1 MRVWRAVLGVLALA
15 LGASL
20 ATPAAASMK
29 VCNRTSY
36 VLYTATASDAHT
48 GITSQGWARI
58 APGACR
64 MVLPTDLS
72 APAYY
77 IYARSSRAHAG
88 PSRAWG
94 GDKQICVKDTN
105 FATQNAFNAR
115 DCLSDDFYQLPF
127 APVDTHHLRSWTMT
141 FSETPALT
149 ALPQAQLA
157 GFKRL
162 LHDLGYRIATIDG
175 KPDKATDAALADFRK
190 RLRIAPN
197 ASIDDLFDALETEA
211 LKTTTPA
218 GYSVCNDTAKAVAA
232 ALGQK
237 QGATWVA
244 HGWWK
249 IGTGSCARLVADLNG
264 IDSLYLFVQRINGPP
279 LVTGKEK
286 FCVADIEFDIQGRT
300 NCTKRGLTEA
310 GFLETKVRGLPGF
323 SAHVGEQG
331 LVKPLPRQTPPK
343 R

>member
-1 MRVWRAVLGVLALA
+1 MRVWHAAFGVLTLA
-15 LGASL
+15 LGAML
-20 ATPAAASMK
+20 AAPAAASMK

-36 VLYTATASDAHT
+36 VLYAATANDAPT
-48 GITSQGWARI
+48 GISSQGWSRV

-64 MVLPTDLS
+64 VVLPPDLT

-77 IYARSSRAHAG
+77 IHARSSRAHSG
-88 PSRAWG
+88 PARAWG
-94 GDKQICVKDTN
+94 GDKQVCVKDTN
-105 FATQNAFNAR
+105 FATQNPFSAR
-115 DCLSDDFYQLPF
+115 DCLNDDFYELPF
-127 APVDTHHLRSWTMT
+127 APVDTHHLRNWTTT

-149 ALPQAQLA
+149 TLQQAQLA
-157 GFKRL
+157 GLKRL
-162 LHDLGYRIATIDG
+162 LKDLGYRLAAIDG
-175 KPDKATDAALADFRK
+175 KPDKATEAALADFRK
-190 RLRIAPN
+190 RLRIAAN

-211 LKTTTPA
+211 LKTATPS

-237 QGATWVA
+237 QGAAWVA

-249 IGTGSCARLVADLNG
+249 IAAGSCAKLVADLAG
-264 IDSLYLFVQRINGPP
+264 IDSLFLFVQTVNGPA

-300 NCTKRGLTEA
+300 NCGKRGLSEV
-310 GFLETKVRGLPGF
+310 GFMETKVRGLSGF

-331 LVKPLPRQTPPK
+331 LVKPLPR
-343 R
+343 RGR

>member
-1 MRVWRAVLGVLALA
+1 MHMWRAVFGVLTLA
-15 LGASL
+15 LGAVL
-20 ATPAAASMK
+20 AAPAAASMK

-36 VLYTATASDAHT
+36 VLYTATANDAHT
-48 GITSQGWARI
+48 GINSQGWTRV

-64 MVLPTDLS
+64 VVLPTDLS

-77 IYARSSRAHAG
+77 IYARSSQAHSG
-88 PSRAWG
+88 PARAWG

-105 FATQNAFNAR
+105 FATQKAFTAR
-115 DCLSDDFYQLPF
+115 QCLSDDFYEIPF
-127 APVDTHHLRSWTMT
+127 APVDTHHLRNWTMT
-141 FSETPALT
+141 FSETPLLATLQ
-149 ALPQAQLA
+149 QAQAA

-162 LHDLGYRIATIDG
+162 LRDLGYRIDALDG
-175 KPDKATDAALADFRK
+175 KPDKAADAALADFRK
-190 RLRIAPN
+190 RLRIAAN

-211 LKTTTPA
+211 LKTAAPA

-237 QGATWVA
+237 QGAVWMA

-249 IGTGSCARLVADLNG
+249 IGAGSCAKLVADLSG
-264 IDSLYLFVQRINGPP
+264 IDSLYLFVQRVNGPA

-286 FCVADIEFDIQGRT
+286 FCVTDIQFDIQGRM
-300 NCTKRGLTEA
+300 NCAKRGLTEA

-323 SAHVGEQG
+323 SARVGEQG
-331 LVKPLPRQTPPK
+331 LVKPLPRQPP
-343 R
+343 RR